1 MFRFA
6 PTYSLK
12 TVRHTWDSLWVI
24 GAGGMEMRIT
34 VAGGGTGD
42 LGSLYEWLRNEDGLR
57 GRVRLVREPF
67 GEEEMGA
74 AQDAIAVA
82 LGSGGALTVLASAL
96 PVWMRQRRGSQVKV
110 EVTDGAR
117 GLRLVVEADK
127 ADDAERVLRQALDA
141 VT

>member
-1 MFRFA
+1 
-6 PTYSLK
+6 
-12 TVRHTWDSLWVI
+12 
-24 GAGGMEMRIT
+24 MRIT
-34 VAGGGTGD
+34 VAGGDPGD

-96 PVWMRQRRGSQVKV
+96 PVWMRQRRGSHVKV
-110 EVTDGAR
+110 EVTDAAR

>member
-1 MFRFA
+1 M
-6 PTYSLK
+6 PGIVLGLL
-12 TVRHTWDSLWVI
+12 VL
-24 GAGGMEMRIT
+24 GGMEMRIT

-57 GRVRLVREPF
+57 GRVQLVREPF
-67 GEEEMGA
+67 GEQEMGA

-110 EVTDGAR
+110 EVTDAAR
-117 GLRLVVEADK
+117 GLRLVVEANK

-141 VT
+141 VN